1 MFHIHFCIVLLYA
14 LQGAYSGLH
23 INQTKDVYYYT
34 SEAFFVPIDRRWF
47 SDLVNFSDDY
57 DLEYSASLLNMPDL
71 PRWMFCQ
78 HPSGFRDAF
87 LYGSP
92 EEPGIVH
99 IQIIALNKTSYDT
112 YRKVMKLNVQRR
124 KSQAQ
129 YEVEMKFLNLNVE
142 DMFQGDRLSRLV
154 ELFRSDLWEESD
166 VTYVTMVVSSLDVG
180 GRLPL
185 NPKEKEGVVVRVGG
199 NADFSRKLQDL
210 ERQVQP
216 LRNRMPCPRDYK
228 KTFVEYMFRRRNFIS
243 DWCSFRL
250 VTEEKRSPAE
260 SSRGLSDPAYS
271 SILLTSDDF
280 KPQSVNLPRRDF
292 LFDFIVSIVVPCSIV
307 TVISMVLTCV
317 VCCNREGMVKREE
330 ETESLQMSQ
339 YNSIQRT
346 TNQVRHLAIKGNDLP
361 HSGSTAGSSLPRS
374 RTASPSSTL
383 PKASTT
389 RPSSRTGTLR
399 GLMLPPPP
407 PYTPPS
413 STYRRSAISQ
423 TSQ

>member
-1 MFHIHFCIVLLYA
+1 MVVLLLFENFFCSRICTGIRQVSILPTDKKTQDMFYIQYYIIFFCV
-14 LQGAYSGLH
+14 LQAVYSDLGIHLP
-23 INQTKDVYYYT
+23 NDRNYYT
-34 SEAFFVPIDRRWF
+34 SEAFFIPIDRKWF

-57 DLEYSASLLNMPDL
+57 DLEYSASLLDMPDL
-71 PRWMFCQ
+71 PRWMFCR
-78 HPSGFRDAF
+78 HPSGFKDAF

-99 IQIIALNKTSYDT
+99 IQIIALNKTSYAT
-112 YRKVMKLNVQRR
+112 YRKVMKLNVQPY

-142 DMFQGDRLSRLV
+142 DMFRGDRLSRLV
-154 ELFRSDLWEESD
+154 ELFRTDLWEESD
-166 VTYVTMVVSSLDVG
+166 ITYVTKVVSSLDVG

-185 NPKEKEGVVVRVGG
+185 NPKEKEGVVVRVAG
-199 NADFSRKLQDL
+199 NSDFSRKLQAL
-210 ERQVQP
+210 EREVQP
-216 LRNRMPCPRDYK
+216 LRIRLPCPREYK
-228 KTFVEYMFRRRNFIS
+228 KTSVEYMFRRRNFIS
-243 DWCSFRL
+243 DWCSFKL
-250 VTEEKRSPAE
+250 VTEEKRSPVE

-292 LFDFIVSIVVPCSIV
+292 LFDFIVSIVVPCSVV
-307 TVISMVLTCV
+307 TFISMALTCV
-317 VCCNREGMVKREE
+317 MCCNREGMSALEGYKPD
-330 ETESLQMSQ
+330 SGLQMSQ
-339 YNSIQRT
+339 YNSIQRA

-389 RPSSRTGTLR
+389 R
-399 GLMLPPPP
+399 
-407 PYTPPS
+407 
-413 STYRRSAISQ
+413 
-423 TSQ
+423 